1 MTALAFILA
10 TLAFALF
17 GLSTDEH
24 HRKRLGSRPDAVTVL
39 RMRGSAWAALAAAFP
54 FAIGAQGWVFGPIL
68 WVALLMLGAG
78 IVFLALNLIP
88 APAGRK

>member
-1 MTALAFILA
+1 MTVLAFLLA

-24 HRKRLGSRPDAVTVL
+24 HRKRLGSRPEAVTVL
-39 RMRGSAWAALAAAFP
+39 RMRGGAWAAMAAAFP
-54 FAIGAQGWVFGPIL
+54 PSVIAQGWVFGPIL

-78 IVFLALNLIP
+78 LVFLVLNLVP
-88 APAGRK
+88 APGGRK